1 MFVALCACRTRFACL
16 AFDRVFCWIS
26 ADFCTEFL
34 PANASE
40 CAARD
45 CTFCFF
51 VLGWRRAVF
60 DRRFCVDSAP
70 DSRYAGWTLTCYGGL
85 LSG

>member
-1 MFVALCACRTRFACL
+1 MIVPILFVALCACRTRFACL

-45 CTFCFF
+45 CTFCFLF
-51 VLGWRRAVF
+51 SVGVVLFFTVVSVLILHRILDMLV
-60 DRRFCVDSAP
+60 
-70 DSRYAGWTLTCYGGL
+70 GL
-85 LSG
+85 